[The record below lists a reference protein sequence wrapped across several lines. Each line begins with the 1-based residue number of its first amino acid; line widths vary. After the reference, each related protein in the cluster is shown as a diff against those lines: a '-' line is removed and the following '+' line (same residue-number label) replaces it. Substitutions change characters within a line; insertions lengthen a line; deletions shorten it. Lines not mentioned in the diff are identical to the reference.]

1 MAPNDFLDLDNVLS
15 TSAVARNVS
24 NGLASPGG
32 APDDSIYAMNSLLAQ
47 QGVVARRF
55 TPQAP
60 NTNFS
65 PLLYGGEISYAVQRA
80 PSGGLTGWDAWIFM
94 ALQGPDVADSAYILG
109 LANGDPC
116 YIELRKGSL
125 AGGLPDENVGG
136 ANKILRRSSVAVA
149 VGTYVHIRLE
159 HVVNSNSECTLNCWW
174 SLSGDV
180 TAPVWEQIPGMAPF
194 IDDSVGI
201 NSGSLP
207 YLSGYAGHG
216 ARFLDATRRV
226 YFDHG
231 KVGKQT
237 ALP

>member
-1 MAPNDFLDLDNVLS
+1 MAPNDFLDLGGVLN

-24 NGLASPGG
+24 NGLVSPGG
-32 APDDSIYAMNSLLAQ
+32 APDDSVYAMNSLLATP
-47 QGVVARRF
+47 GVVARRF

-65 PLLYGGEISYAVQRA
+65 PLLYGGEVSYAIVRA
-80 PSGGLTGWDAWIFM
+80 ASGGVTGWDAWVFM
-94 ALQGPDVADSAYILG
+94 ALQGTDVADNGYIFG
-109 LANGDPC
+109 LADGDPC
-116 YIELRKGSL
+116 YLELRKGAL

-149 VGTYVHIRLE
+149 VGTYVHLKLE
-159 HVVNSNSECTLNCWW
+159 HVVNSNQECTLNCWW
-174 SLSGDV
+174 SLSSDV
-180 TAPVWEQIPGMAPF
+180 ESPVWVQVPGMAPF

-207 YLSGYAGHG
+207 YLSGHAGHG
-216 ARFLDATRRV
+216 ARFLDATRRAF
-226 YFDHG
+226 FDHG

>member
-1 MAPNDFLDLDNVLS
+1 MAPNDFLDLDNVLT

-24 NGLASPGG
+24 NGLVSPGG
-32 APDDSIYAMNSLLAQ
+32 APDDSIYAMNSLLATP
-47 QGVVARRF
+47 GVVARRF

-60 NTNFS
+60 NTNYS
-65 PLLYGGEISYAVQRA
+65 PLLYGGEVSYAIQRA
-80 PSGGLTGWDAWIFM
+80 PSGGTTGWDAWIFM

-109 LANGDPC
+109 LADGDPC
-116 YIELRKGSL
+116 YLELRKGAL

-136 ANKILRRSSVAVA
+136 ANVILRRSSVAVA
-149 VGTYVHIRLE
+149 VGTYVHLKLE
-159 HVVNSNSECTLNCWW
+159 HVVNSNQECTLNCWW

-194 IDDSVGI
+194 TDDSVGS